1 MSEVQTIDWLVQ
13 TRQALWLQAIR
24 KKKPETEIWEL
35 KEKYNEALE
44 MKNAEETKPKNISQK
59 PW

>member
-1 MSEVQTIDWLVQ
+1 MSEMQTIDWLLR
-13 TRQALWLQAIR
+13 TRQGLWLRAIR
-24 KKKPETEIWEL
+24 KKKPETEIWKL

-59 PW
+59 P